1 MAAGRVFIN
10 VDATPLPNELLPFY
24 CAGIYF
30 FISIYITRSTHTR
43 TAYAFALFHVFLGIK
58 KKKRWVYVVRVRD
71 NSPPWI
77 IISDSRYDLY
87 IYIYVI
93 DHLRNDP
100 RSMEVLVE
108 RSKPSFLLP
117 KKRGQIHFKK
127 KKKKKTQKKKERKEG
142 KEGRERKESL
152 ITRARAW
159 RRTRKWHKK

>member
-1 MAAGRVFIN
+1 MSYAFGIIHPR
-10 VDATPLPNELLPFY
+10 ELLYP
-24 CAGIYF
+24 I
-30 FISIYITRSTHTR
+30 
-43 TAYAFALFHVFLGIK
+43 
-58 KKKRWVYVVRVRD
+58 RVT
-71 NSPPWI
+71 I
-77 IISDSRYDLY
+77 Y

-127 KKKKKTQKKKERKEG
+127 KKKKKHKKKERKEG